1 MMNYVAIQLV
11 AYFVIRW
18 EVPKGSGKI
27 GIINQTTR
35 AGWLPV
41 LGEHDYLLNI
51 LIVLALTVF
60 MSIYLKYSKH
70 GYEISVVGECKY
82 RPLYRYQC

>member
-1 MMNYVAIQLV
+1 MRLA
-11 AYFVIRW
+11 A
-18 EVPKGSGKI
+18 
-27 GIINQTTR
+27 
-35 AGWLPV
+35 V
-41 LGEHDYLLNI
+41 LSEHDYLLNI

-70 GYEISVVGECKY
+70 GYEISVVGESKH